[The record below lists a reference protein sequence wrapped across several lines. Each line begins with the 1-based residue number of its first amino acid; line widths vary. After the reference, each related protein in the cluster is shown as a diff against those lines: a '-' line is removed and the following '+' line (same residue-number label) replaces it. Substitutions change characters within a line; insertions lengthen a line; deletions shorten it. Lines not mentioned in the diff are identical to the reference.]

1 MNEMN
6 ENREIKDA
14 VLGGKMTDQNKFR
27 RNPKL
32 QPDDV
37 ISVSSLD
44 VVKRNSL
51 LLSKTFKVAEI
62 ERKVLPKILQNRE
75 IRQLKEGVEVE
86 VLSPHQP
93 WRKGKLKLKIEYELQ
108 FIPEEES
115 EKS

>member
-1 MNEMN
+1 
-6 ENREIKDA
+6 
-14 VLGGKMTDQNKFR
+14 MTDQNKFR
-27 RNPKL
+27 RDQKM

-37 ISVSSLD
+37 ISVSYLD

-51 LLSKTFKVAEI
+51 LLSQTFKVAEI
-62 ERKVLPKILQNRE
+62 ERQVLPKIFNNYE
-75 IRQLKEGVEVE
+75 IRQLQEGVEVE

>member
-1 MNEMN
+1 MNKMN

-37 ISVSSLD
+37 ISIQG
-44 VVKRNSL
+44 
-51 LLSKTFKVAEI
+51 SKVIRRGIIPHHDTFKFAEI
-62 ERKVLPKILQNRE
+62 EEQVLPKILQNYE
-75 IRQLKEGVEVE
+75 IRQLQEGIEVE

-108 FIPEEES
+108 FIPED
-115 EKS
+115 